1 MGENESEKRRVVIV
15 GGGVAGLE
23 AALAL
28 RAICG
33 KRVEISM
40 IAPKDTST
48 YRPLAV
54 AEPFGLAESFEINLG
69 TFAISQD
76 VTLQIGE
83 VDRVDAEARTVHAS
97 TGTSYDFDYLILAPG
112 AVRKPLLKDAISF
125 ADHEG
130 VDQFKHLLYRLERG
144 EVRSIAFCAAAN
156 VGWFLPMYELA
167 LMTATFAAERKAQ
180 AELTVVTSESSP
192 LAAFGTHSSADV
204 ARLLEGAGIDLIEDR
219 YPLDYASGE
228 LRLVPDGMVEVDE
241 VVAMPQLEGPAISG
255 LPTDQFGFIPVD
267 ESCRIKGREREFA
280 VGDASNFPVKQGGIA
295 AQMAGAAVRSI
306 AVDLGVLVDARAFR
320 PTLDATL
327 LTGKGAHHLRQTL
340 VMGTSETSRHQ
351 LSATWLPLAKVTAP
365 FLVDYLADHSDFP
378 SGSGELAGDEIVR
391 DLEGEWERSPDDG

>member
-1 MGENESEKRRVVIV
+1 
-15 GGGVAGLE
+15 
-23 AALAL
+23 
-28 RAICG
+28 
-33 KRVEISM
+33 
-40 IAPKDTST
+40 
-48 YRPLAV
+48 
-54 AEPFGLAESFEINLG
+54 
-69 TFAISQD
+69 
-76 VTLQIGE
+76 
-83 VDRVDAEARTVHAS
+83 
-97 TGTSYDFDYLILAPG
+97 
-112 AVRKPLLKDAISF
+112 VRKPLLKDAISF

-130 VDQFKHLLYRLERG
+130 VDRFKHLLYRLERG

-280 VGDASNFPVKQGGIA
+280 VGDASNFPIKQGGIA